1 MRVGEGGLVGSW
13 RWCVSGGSPLIP
25 LRSFLSAQDAKK
37 DDAVRKAYKYL
48 AALHE
53 VRGEACLGLA
63 GEVPGWGASLIFLLF
78 PELQPAHPDH

>member
-1 MRVGEGGLVGSW
+1 M
-13 RWCVSGGSPLIP
+13 SG
-25 LRSFLSAQDAKK
+25 QDAKK

-53 VRGEACLGLA
+53 VRGDMCLEWGCWGWVGL
-63 GEVPGWGASLIFLLF
+63 GASLLLLLS

>member
-1 MRVGEGGLVGSW
+1 MGEGGLVGVLEVECGGGAGEAHWSLL
-13 RWCVSGGSPLIP
+13 SG
-25 LRSFLSAQDAKK
+25 QDAKK

-53 VRGEACLGLA
+53 VSGETCRGPA
-63 GEVPGWGASLIFLLF
+63 GVARGGVVSLLLLLS

>member
-1 MRVGEGGLVGSW
+1 MGEGGLGVLEVVCVGEEGEAHWSLL
-13 RWCVSGGSPLIP
+13 SG
-25 LRSFLSAQDAKK
+25 QDAKK

-53 VRGEACLGLA
+53 VSGGGCWGLA
-63 GEVPGWGASLIFLLF
+63 GVACGGGASLLLLPS